1 MRLLRLLAFGL
12 GLTALAACQTNDLKE
27 PPAPL
32 GNFRLGLN
40 IAVAD
45 NVQKVP
51 ISREASKE
59 EWEAAVKKAV
69 ADRFG
74 RYEGDKLYNIGISID
89 GYALAPPG
97 VPLVVSPKSVLVIT
111 ANIWDDAARKKLNPE
126 GKQLTIFEHMSA
138 ETVIGSGLT
147 QNKKKQMEI
156 LSYNAAKSV
165 EKWLLSNPE
174 WFGLPAKAAA
184 ATTATPETSVS
195 PKAAAAEEPAA
206 AKPAATAAAA
216 APAPAAPVVT
226 KPVATTPVAA
236 AKPAASAPAAATT
249 TTTAKKPI
257 ILPVP
262 SKIVPKTGTP

>member
-1 MRLLRLLAFGL
+1 MRVLRLFALGL

-27 PPAPL
+27 PPVPL
-32 GNFRLGLN
+32 GDFRLGLN

-51 ISREASKE
+51 ISRDASKE
-59 EWEAAVKKAV
+59 DWEAAIKKAV
-69 ADRFG
+69 DDRFG

-97 VPLVVSPKSVLVIT
+97 VPLVLKPKSVLVVT

-138 ETVIGSGLT
+138 ETVIGSGVT

-165 EKWLLSNPE
+165 EKWLLDNPE
-174 WFGLPAKAAA
+174 WFGLPAKGKAAAA
-184 ATTATPETSVS
+184 AT
-195 PKAAAAEEPAA
+195 PAPA
-206 AKPAATAAAA
+206 IPAATT
-216 APAPAAPVVT
+216 PAAPVEPAPVIVVT
-226 KPVATTPVAA
+226 PKPAKVAPKPAKTP
-236 AKPAASAPAAATT
+236 AKPAPVLPIPTILVPA
-249 TTTAKKPI
+249 
-257 ILPVP
+257 
-262 SKIVPKTGTP
+262 TGTP

>member
-1 MRLLRLLAFGL
+1 MRVLRLFAFGL

-27 PPAPL
+27 PPVPL
-32 GNFRLGLN
+32 GDFRLGLN

-51 ISREASKE
+51 ISRDASKE
-59 EWEAAVKKAV
+59 DWEAAIKKAV
-69 ADRFG
+69 DDRFG

-97 VPLVVSPKSVLVIT
+97 VPLVLKPKSVLVVT

-138 ETVIGSGLT
+138 ETVIGSGVT

-165 EKWLLSNPE
+165 EKWLLDNPE
-174 WFGLPAKAAA
+174 WFGLPPKGKAGSA
-184 ATTATPETSVS
+184 ATSAPAETLASVTPVS
-195 PKAAAAEEPAA
+195 
-206 AKPAATAAAA
+206 
-216 APAPAAPVVT
+216 PAPA
-226 KPVATTPVAA
+226 TPAVI
-236 AKPAASAPAAATT
+236 KPAPL
-249 TTTAKKPI
+249 KPLP

-262 SKIVPKTGTP
+262 SKPVPKTGTP

>member
-59 EWEAAVKKAV
+59 DWEAALKKAV

-74 RYEGDKLYNIGISID
+74 RYEGDKLYNIGIAID
-89 GYALAPPG
+89 AYALAPPG

-138 ETVIGSGLT
+138 ETMIGSGLT

-165 EKWLLSNPE
+165 EKWLLENPE
-174 WFGLPAKAAA
+174 WFGLPPKGKTA
-184 ATTATPETSVS
+184 ATT
-195 PKAAAAEEPAA
+195 
-206 AKPAATAAAA
+206 PAATTPAATTPPVATPA
-216 APAPAAPVVT
+216 VTAPAVTAPAAPPAPVVPAT
-226 KPVATTPVAA
+226 PAPAPTKKKPV
-236 AKPAASAPAAATT
+236 
-249 TTTAKKPI
+249 I

-262 SKIVPKTGTP
+262 SKTVPRTGTP

>member
-1 MRLLRLLAFGL
+1 MRLFRLLAFGL

-27 PPAPL
+27 PPVPL
-32 GNFRLGLN
+32 GDFRLGLN

-59 EWEAAVKKAV
+59 EWQEAVKKAI

-97 VPLVVSPKSVLVIT
+97 VPLVLKPKSVLVVT
-111 ANIWDDAARKKLNPE
+111 ANIWDDAAQKKLNPE

-138 ETVIGSGLT
+138 ETVIGSGVT

-165 EKWLLSNPE
+165 EKWLLENPQ
-174 WFGLPAKAAA
+174 WFGLPPKGKVA
-184 ATTATPETSVS
+184 ATPTAV
-195 PKAAAAEEPAA
+195 APAVA
-206 AKPAATAAAA
+206 PAVPAPVV
-216 APAPAAPVVT
+216 APAPVKPATVKPEPVKPVTVKPAPV
-226 KPVATTPVAA
+226 
-236 AKPAASAPAAATT
+236 
-249 TTTAKKPI
+249 
-257 ILPVP
+257 LPMP

>member
-1 MRLLRLLAFGL
+1 MRVLRLLAFGL

-27 PPAPL
+27 PPVPL
-32 GNFRLGLN
+32 GDFRLGLN

-59 EWEAAVKKAV
+59 DWEAAIKKAV
-69 ADRFG
+69 DDRFG
-74 RYEGDKLYNIGISID
+74 RYEGDKLYNIGIAID

-97 VPLVVSPKSVLVIT
+97 VPLVLKPKSVLVVT

-138 ETVIGSGLT
+138 ETVIGSGVT

-165 EKWLLSNPE
+165 EKWLLTNPE
-174 WFGLPAKAAA
+174 WFGLPPKGTAAVTPAAVTPAVTTPAVTAPTPPAPAKP
-184 ATTATPETSVS
+184 TPAKPTPVK
-195 PKAAAAEEPAA
+195 PTA
-206 AKPAATAAAA
+206 AKP
-216 APAPAAPVVT
+216 VL
-226 KPVATTPVAA
+226 
-236 AKPAASAPAAATT
+236 
-249 TTTAKKPI
+249 

-262 SKIVPKTGTP
+262 SKPVPKTGTP